1 MNACKLALW
10 LVLPY
15 LFWLTFFYRYHF
27 IDGVNLAR
35 PPRIQFWWANRALS
49 RRNSWPARLYGTFSP
64 PESAFRKYGVR
75 TLVCGKLDVYRR
87 VPWRRHGNAA
97 ALVGGSTHDW
107 NWLLSHWGLLDIC
120 VGLAQ
125 TLHLIA
131 AVLVLAWYK
140 AYQLQSRG
148 PIKTRRKLQ

>member
-1 MNACKLALW
+1 MYTAEYLGDAMAMQ
-10 LVLPY
+10 LP
-15 LFWLTFFYRYHF
+15 
-27 IDGVNLAR
+27 
-35 PPRIQFWWANRALS
+35 
-49 RRNSWPARLYGTFSP
+49 
-64 PESAFRKYGVR
+64 
-75 TLVCGKLDVYRR
+75 
-87 VPWRRHGNAA
+87 
-97 ALVGGSTHDW
+97 LVGGGTHDW